1 MANIID
7 GKAIAKQIQVEIS
20 KEVAAL
26 KSKGILPCLAVIIVG
41 DDPASQVY
49 VKNKKKACEDSGIKS
64 IEHALPDSTNEEN
77 LISLV
82 KKLNADKNVHGI
94 LVQLPIPKHINAEA
108 VLETINP
115 VKDVDCFHP
124 INYGKL
130 LIGSKSL
137 RPCTPSGVINLL
149 DSIGVDLKG
158 KNAVVVG
165 RSNIVGKPMAL
176 MLLEKHA
183 TVTICHSR
191 TIDLPKIIS
200 GADIVVAAI
209 GKPGFIKGAW
219 IKKGA
224 IVIDVGMNKDRD
236 GKLCGDV
243 EFDEAAKRAS
253 YITPVPGGIGPMTIA
268 MLLKNTLAAARNVT

>member
-7 GKAIAKQIQVEIS
+7 GKSIAKQIQGEVS
-20 KEVAAL
+20 KEVASL
-26 KSKGILPCLAVIIVG
+26 KSKGIVPCLAVVIVG
-41 DDPASQVY
+41 NDPASQVY
-49 VKNKKKACEDSGIKS
+49 VKNKKKACDEVGIKG
-64 IEHALPDSTNEEN
+64 IEHALPESTTEED

-82 KKLNADKNVHGI
+82 KKLNADKDVHGI
-94 LVQLPIPKHINAEA
+94 LVQLPLPKHINSET

-115 VKDVDCFHP
+115 AKDVDCFHP

-130 LIGSKSL
+130 LIGSRSL
-137 RPCTPSGVINLL
+137 KPCTPSGIIKLL
-149 DSIGVDLKG
+149 DSVDADLKG

-165 RSNIVGKPMAL
+165 RSNIVGKPVAL
-176 MLLEKHA
+176 MLLERHA

-200 GADIVVAAI
+200 NADIVVAAI
-209 GKPGFIKGAW
+209 GKPGFIKGSW

-224 IVIDVGMNKDRD
+224 VVIDVGMNKGKD

-243 EFDEAAKRAS
+243 EFDEAAKRAL
-253 YITPVPGGIGPMTIA
+253 YITPVPGGVGPMTIA
-268 MLLKNTLAAARNVT
+268 MLLKNTIEAARNV